1 MCPMQIIFLCLIRI
15 DWRKWKTCGIYLI
28 TWTVNSKEEK
38 QYFNEVVK
46 IPFMTDNPALDSDAP
61 EQTN

>member
-1 MCPMQIIFLCLIRI
+1 MCPMLILLLFLIRI
-15 DWRKWKTCGIYLI
+15 DWRKWKSHGIYLI

-38 QYFNEVVK
+38 KYFKEVVD
-46 IPFMTDNPALDSDAP
+46 IPFMTDNSAPDSDAP

>member
-1 MCPMQIIFLCLIRI
+1 MCLMLILLFFLVRI
-15 DWRKWKTCGIYLI
+15 DWRKWKSHGIYLI

-38 QYFNEVVK
+38 QYFKEVVE
-46 IPFMTDNPALDSDAP
+46 IPFMTDNPAPDSDAP